1 MAKNSGINPGD
12 RIRLALGKRTIEGTL
27 MPRIES
33 GNKNAIILKLD
44 SGYNA
49 GFDAR
54 NVKSILKI
62 AGAQEIPRVPALTA
76 KYDDSKPR
84 TAMIATGGTISTRV
98 DYRTGGVFMTLKP
111 EEILQNAPQIANII
125 NLTQVSSPFTIASE
139 DMSITDIQEIA
150 KEAAKLLNAGNH
162 GLIITHGTD
171 ILHYTASAIALML
184 NNPARPIALVG
195 AQRSPDRA
203 SFDGSMNLL
212 CAAHYAASGIGEIAV
227 VMHANTNDEYC
238 HANPATK
245 VRKMH
250 TSRRD
255 AFRTINGPPI
265 ARIYPDGRIDELREN
280 RRANDEKIVADTRFE
295 DKTALVKLVPGL
307 DPEILQYYADK
318 KYRGLI
324 LEGFGLGHVP
334 NETREPGYNW
344 VKAVRRAID
353 AGVFIGITSQCINGR
368 VNSNVYRNLR
378 DLAAAGATHLEDMLP
393 ETAYIKLGCALG
405 RLKDAGKARK
415 FMLENVAGE
424 FNPRLTE

>member
-1 MAKNSGINPGD
+1 MAKNQIKPGD
-12 RIRLALGKRTIEGTL
+12 RIRIKIDKRTIEGTL
-27 MPRIES
+27 MPRIEA

-49 GFDAR
+49 GFDAK
-54 NVKSILKI
+54 NVKSIRKVD
-62 AGAQEIPRVPALTA
+62 GAQELPRVPSLKA
-76 KYDDSKPR
+76 KYDGSKPR

-125 NLTQVSSPFTIASE
+125 NLTKVSSPFTIASE
-139 DMSITDIQEIA
+139 DMNIADMQEIA
-150 KEAAKLLNAGNH
+150 KESAKLLNAGNH

-171 ILHYTASAIALML
+171 ILHYTAAAVALML

-212 CAAHYAASGIGEIAV
+212 CAAHYVASDIGETAV
-227 VMHANTNDEYC
+227 VMHADGNDVYC

-255 AFRTINGPPI
+255 AFRTINSQPI
-265 ARIYPDGRIDELREN
+265 ARVYPDGRIEELREN
-280 RRANDEKIVADTRFE
+280 RRANDDKVVADTRFE
-295 DKTALVKLVPGL
+295 NKIALVKLVPGL
-307 DPEILQYYADK
+307 DPEILQYYKDK

-324 LEGFGLGHVP
+324 IEGFGLGHVP
-334 NETREPGYNW
+334 NETRQPGYNW
-344 VKAVRRAID
+344 VKAVKKVVD
-353 AGVFIGITSQCINGR
+353 AGIFVGITSQCINGR

-378 DLAAAGATHLEDMLP
+378 DLAATGATHLEDMLP

-405 RLKDAGKARK
+405 RFKDVDKAKK
-415 FMLENVAGE
+415 FMLKNVAGE